1 MDVQPSERR
10 IRMSSLVVDT
20 NLSAITAL
28 NDLNATN
35 SKMAS
40 AIRELSSGLQVQT
53 AADGPAQYVTSQALE
68 SQANGYSTAIANAQD
83 GVSLIQTASGAL
95 NQISSIL
102 QTMDQLALSS
112 ANGAT
117 NDATSLAANQQEFAA
132 LQSDINQIAGTTSF
146 GQTTLLDGSF
156 SSQTLQVGAFDLS
169 NQQISLSIA
178 AATAGALGV
187 TSGVVGVGSAS
198 SAQAAVTAVQSA
210 ISSVDSIEASVGA
223 VQNELQAIVANLTV
237 GQQNLSAADSQLVD
251 VNMAQEMTTFS
262 TDQILEQTGV
272 SMLSQAQQ
280 APQLVLKLI

>member
-1 MDVQPSERR
+1 
-10 IRMSSLVVDT
+10 
-20 NLSAITAL
+20 
-28 NDLNATN
+28 
-35 SKMAS
+35 
-40 AIRELSSGLQVQT
+40 
-53 AADGPAQYVTSQALE
+53 
-68 SQANGYSTAIANAQD
+68 
-83 GVSLIQTASGAL
+83 
-95 NQISSIL
+95 
-102 QTMDQLALSS
+102 MDQLALSS

-156 SSQTLQVGAFDLS
+156 SNQTLQVGAFDLS
-169 NQQISLSIA
+169 NQQIGLSIA
-178 AATAGALGV
+178 AATASSLGV
-187 TSGVVGVGSAS
+187 TSGVVGVGSAA
-198 SAQAAVTAVQSA
+198 SAQSAVTSVQNA

-272 SMLSQAQQ
+272 AMLSQAQQ
-280 APQLVLKLI
+280 APQLVLKLV